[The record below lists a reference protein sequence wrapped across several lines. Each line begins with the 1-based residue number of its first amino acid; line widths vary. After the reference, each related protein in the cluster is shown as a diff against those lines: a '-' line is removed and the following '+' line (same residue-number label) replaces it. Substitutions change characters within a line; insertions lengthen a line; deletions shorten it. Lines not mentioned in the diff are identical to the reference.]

1 MFEFITIARIL
12 FSLLFSLIFLYV
24 FQFITE
30 VGKKKCPLASSLYIS
45 NGKLFGGIL
54 IMIGLINIILPINK
68 FIYNIPVI
76 GTSYVF
82 IIMLLIFV
90 MFFVLKR
97 IISNLQ
103 EDENKKCRTK
113 SDGGDSYV
121 SCPRT
126 SFLTQFCAAT
136 ASPRHAHQQ

>member
-12 FSLLFSLIFLYV
+12 FSVVFSLTFLYV
-24 FQFITE
+24 SQFITE

-82 IIMLLIFV
+82 IIMYL
-90 MFFVLKR
+90 
-97 IISNLQ
+97 
-103 EDENKKCRTK
+103 
-113 SDGGDSYV
+113 
-121 SCPRT
+121 
-126 SFLTQFCAAT
+126 
-136 ASPRHAHQQ
+136 

>member
-12 FSLLFSLIFLYV
+12 FSLVFSLTFLYLS
-24 FQFITE
+24 QFITE
-30 VGKKKCPLASSLYIS
+30 VGKKKCPLSSSLYIS

-68 FIYNIPVI
+68 FIYNIPII

-82 IIMLLIFV
+82 IIMILIFV

-113 SDGGDSYV
+113 NYKRLRDFIENRSIGECIYITVAISIVFFY
-121 SCPRT
+121 
-126 SFLTQFCAAT
+126 L
-136 ASPRHAHQQ
+136 

>member
-12 FSLLFSLIFLYV
+12 FSVVFSLTFLYV
-24 FQFITE
+24 SQFITE
-30 VGKKKCPLASSLYIS
+30 VGKKKCPLSSSLYIS

-113 SDGGDSYV
+113 NYKPLRDFIENRSIAECIYITVAISIVFFY
-121 SCPRT
+121 
-126 SFLTQFCAAT
+126 L
-136 ASPRHAHQQ
+136 

>member
-12 FSLLFSLIFLYV
+12 FSIVFSLTFLYV
-24 FQFITE
+24 SQFITE
-30 VGKKKCPLASSLYIS
+30 VGKTKCPLASSLYIS

-54 IMIGLINIILPINK
+54 IIIGLINIILPINK
-68 FIYNIPVI
+68 FIYSIPVI
-76 GTSYVF
+76 GSGYVF
-82 IIMLLIFV
+82 IIMLLIFI

-113 SDGGDSYV
+113 HYKSLRDFIENRSIAECIYITV
-121 SCPRT
+121 VISIV
-126 SFLTQFCAAT
+126 FFYL
-136 ASPRHAHQQ
+136 

>member
-12 FSLLFSLIFLYV
+12 FSVVFSLTFLYV
-24 FQFITE
+24 SQFITE

-113 SDGGDSYV
+113 NYKQLRDFIENRSIADCIYITVAISIVFFY
-121 SCPRT
+121 
-126 SFLTQFCAAT
+126 L
-136 ASPRHAHQQ
+136 